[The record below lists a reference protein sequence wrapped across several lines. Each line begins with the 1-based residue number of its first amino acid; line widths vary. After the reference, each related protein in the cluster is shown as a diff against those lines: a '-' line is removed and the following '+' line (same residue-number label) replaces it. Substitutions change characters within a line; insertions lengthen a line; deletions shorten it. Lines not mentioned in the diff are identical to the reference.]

1 MSSHIDELLNYIR
14 GSKDILEGKC
24 EGACVTNALLNLDA
38 MEAIVKSLRDS
49 PRERDGGNHSGDL
62 EYHVETQ
69 AGELYVYGDIEDA
82 GRAAFLAALVRGEAD
97 VDVVVWSEE
106 GARAYGGDDAVEQYR
121 EDPEASVF
129 ERLEVRVNNQGRVP

>member
-1 MSSHIDELLNYIR
+1 MDRRIKDLLDYIQ

-38 MEAIVKSLRDS
+38 METIVKSLRDS
-49 PRERDGGNHSGDL
+49 PRERSTGNHTGDL
-62 EYHVETQ
+62 EYHVDCVGGEVSVFGSFEE
-69 AGELYVYGDIEDA
+69 AGAAAVV
-82 GRAAFLAALVRGEAD
+82 RAAHTGESTI
-97 VDVVVWSEE
+97 DVVVWSEE
-106 GARAYGGDDAVEQYR
+106 GARAYGGDDAVEQYL